1 MIRFVFLEKWR
12 THQPFLKKN
21 PPLKWKSFWYQKALP
36 FFFLQSN
43 GQKFQ
48 TLFCDLPSLPK
59 RTTGSLKNK
68 AFDQLPCRKCQN
80 MQRWRRQ
87 IGAKV
92 VTEHFSHFD
101 SSAKPQKIPNKL
113 ENAYFRSI
121 FLDFL
126 DLLDLLDL
134 LNLFGLFGPL
144 IILNL
149 LDHLE
154 LLDLCWKC
162 LLGLPF
168 LSSVADRG

>member
-12 THQPFLKKN
+12 THQPFLKKT
-21 PPLKWKSFWYQKALP
+21 PPWKWKSFWYWKAFSFL
-36 FFFLQSN
+36 FFHSN

-48 TLFCDLPSLPK
+48 TLFCDLLYLPK

-113 ENAYFRSI
+113 DKCLFSIYIFRFPGPLGPPEHLCTFWTSYH
-121 FLDFL
+121 LEL
-126 DLLDLLDL
+126 VGS
-134 LNLFGLFGPL
+134 FGTFGPL
-144 IILNL
+144 LKMFIRITFS
-149 LDHLE
+149 E
-154 LLDLCWKC
+154 
-162 LLGLPF
+162 
-168 LSSVADRG
+168 